1 MLWPYSSYTFMLLP
15 IFFIYLFL
23 CQSIKESP
31 VSSPMGRDWKHFSVR
46 VHRVRLGKFQ
56 AQRSTSH
63 PHQEVPILEPTSE
76 IPWVCFSLGSLWCCQ
91 EGIKEKFILCHSFIR
106 GRLWHSLKGFLCF
119 HLLPNNRGSLLT
131 NLIFNRKL
139 YHYLSGPLA
148 KPNWSMG
155 NKGQGWIKTTWTVP
169 VCQQGCFQIVTE
181 VNASAAAHTVADAS
195 MWHEAN
201 LASFQKIIPMAGF
214 HPPVYSSQLTL
225 FSTSLM
231 FSQDFTLASHFDRI
245 CKSRNTF
252 ASLFQ
257 FEKEYVLSRSNF

>member
-1 MLWPYSSYTFMLLP
+1 M
-15 IFFIYLFL
+15 
-23 CQSIKESP
+23 
-31 VSSPMGRDWKHFSVR
+31 
-46 VHRVRLGKFQ
+46 
-56 AQRSTSH
+56 
-63 PHQEVPILEPTSE
+63 
-76 IPWVCFSLGSLWCCQ
+76 
-91 EGIKEKFILCHSFIR
+91 
-106 GRLWHSLKGFLCF
+106 
-119 HLLPNNRGSLLT
+119 T

-201 LASFQKIIPMAGF
+201 PASFQKINPMAGF